1 VIGRFCWLLAG
12 AVLGVTGYRRASRLI
27 RSMRPGSIARRPA
40 PAIRPGAAGGL
51 ARLAAGRRGAAGRL
65 GLAPFTRDVRDGMEM
80 YLDRHSATP
89 RAALE
94 DQQMPPQLPG
104 RAGMNGSSGTDN
116 TKGGR

>member
-27 RSMRPGSIARRPA
+27 RSLCPG
-40 PAIRPGAAGGL
+40 G
-51 ARLAAGRRGAAGRL
+51 LAAGRRGAAGRL

-80 YLDRHSATP
+80 YLDRHSAP
-89 RAALE
+89 SRPILE
-94 DQQMPPQLPG
+94 DQQMPSRLPG

-116 TKGGR
+116 AKGGR

>member
-27 RSMRPGSIARRPA
+27 RSMRPGSLARRPA
-40 PAIRPGAAGGL
+40 PAIRPGAPGGPG
-51 ARLAAGRRGAAGRL
+51 RPAAGRRGAAGRL

-80 YLDRHSATP
+80 YLDRHSAP
-89 RAALE
+89 SRPILE
-94 DQQMPPQLPG
+94 DQQMPSRLPG

-116 TKGGR
+116 AKGGR